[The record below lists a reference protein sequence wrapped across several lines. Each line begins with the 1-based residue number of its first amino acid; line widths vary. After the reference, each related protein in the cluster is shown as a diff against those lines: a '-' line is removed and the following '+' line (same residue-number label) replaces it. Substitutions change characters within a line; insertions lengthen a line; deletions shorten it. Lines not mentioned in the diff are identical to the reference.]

1 MQTIHFISPNID
13 EDFFKKKDINKT
25 KYLYKTMPLE
35 NALKTIKKGLW
46 FAKPS
51 TWTDPFEKRFYSAK
65 SFRDGNK
72 PINNPLKN
80 KFLCCCMTSIGQS
93 EAHWNTYSREQIG
106 IQFQFYR
113 EKLYSFLCTL
123 PTKYHIF
130 IGYAQYQKKDEIK
143 APITQ
148 NPLFL
153 SQKFHYKKDED
164 LAKLLLL
171 KRRAFKYEEEIRF
184 IIANKKRAEYK
195 QAGIAIHSPQKN
207 FLDTIYAIK
216 ISPNCPKETASFLKT
231 YLPQITGEKIKIIQN
246 HLYDDTEK
254 NRTIIISK

>member
-1 MQTIHFISPNID
+1 MNKLHFITPDID
-13 EDFFKKKDINKT
+13 ENFFST
-25 KYLYKTMPLE
+25 ESKYLYKTMPLE
-35 NALKTIKKGLW
+35 NALKTIRKGLW

-65 SFRDGNK
+65 IFRMGK
-72 PINNPLKN
+72 TPINNPIKDR
-80 KFLCCCMTSIGQS
+80 FLCCCMTSIGQS

-113 EKLYSFLCTL
+113 EKLYSFLCAL
-123 PTKYHIF
+123 PTKYQIF

-148 NPLFL
+148 NSFL
-153 SQKFHYKKDED
+153 SQSFNHKKNED

-184 IIANKKRAEYK
+184 IIANGKREEYK
-195 QAGIAIHSPQKN
+195 QAGIAINSPQKN

-216 ISPNCPKETASFLKT
+216 ISPNCPKETAALLKEH
-231 YLPQITGEKIKIIQN
+231 LKQITKNKIKKIFQN
-246 HLYDDTEK
+246 HLYDDTER
-254 NRTIIISK
+254 NRTIIISE